1 MKPLEGVRLALQQV
15 WAHKLKSAFT
25 LLGVVI
31 GVTFL
36 IAVITIVEGMNRYVE
51 EDVAGSL
58 FGVNTFTVVRRS
70 RVSTGQESIEAR
82 RLAARSPDLTLR
94 DVEIIRDAVPDYWLL
109 SYYEDRGGIEA
120 RHAENRYRRVRLIGA
135 SPDHSELQG
144 WDVEFGR
151 GLSSLDENR
160 SLRNAVIGSAIAGR
174 LFPDADPVGGEVRL
188 GAHRFQVVGV
198 FEEQGGLFGTVRDAA
213 VVIPFSTYRQNF
225 SGSRN
230 EVDAISVKMRTER
243 EFEAAKLAVEAALRS
258 DRALRPG
265 EPNTFHFETS
275 DDILDSWRQISRILF
290 MAVPGL
296 VGISLVVG
304 GIVIMNIMLMSVAG
318 RVKEIGIRK
327 AIGARRRD
335 IMVQFLA
342 ESSTL
347 SLLGAG
353 FGIVLGIGLGYLAD
367 AIFPVPAAV
376 PAWSIGVALAIGLLV
391 GVTSGLY
398 PAWKAAVQ
406 DPIVALRSE

>member
-1 MKPLEGVRLALQQV
+1 MKPLEGVLLALQQV

-70 RVSTGQESIEAR
+70 RVTTGQESIEAR
-82 RLAARSPDLTLR
+82 RQAARNPDLTLT
-94 DVEIIRDAVPDYWLL
+94 DVEIIREAVPDYWLL

-120 RHAENRYRRVRLIGA
+120 RLGDLRYRRVRLIGG

-144 WDVEFGR
+144 WDIELGR
-151 GLSSLDENR
+151 GLTTLDENR
-160 SLRNAVIGSAIAGR
+160 GLRNAVIGSAIAER
-174 LFPDADPVGGEVRL
+174 LFPDGNPIDEEVRL
-188 GAHRFQVVGV
+188 GAYRFRVIGV
-198 FEEQGGLFGTVRDAA
+198 FEEQGGLFGSVRDAA
-213 VVIPFSTYRQNF
+213 VLIPFSTYRQNF
-225 SGSRN
+225 SSSRN
-230 EVDAISVKMRTER
+230 EVDAISVKMRTEAA
-243 EFEAAKLAVEAALRS
+243 FEAAKLAVEAALRT

-335 IMVQFLA
+335 IMLQFLA

-347 SLLGAG
+347 SLLGAAV
-353 FGIVLGIGLGYLAD
+353 GILFGIGLGYLAD

-376 PAWSIGVALAIGLLV
+376 PAWSLGVALAIGLLV

>member
-1 MKPLEGVRLALQQV
+1 MKPLEGIRLALQQV
-15 WAHKLKSAFT
+15 WTHKLKSAFT

-31 GVTFL
+31 GVMFL
-36 IAVITIVEGMNRYVE
+36 IAVITIVEGMNRYVK

-58 FGVNTFTVVRRS
+58 FGVNTFTVVQRS
-70 RVSTGQESIEAR
+70 RVTTGAESAEER
-82 RLAARSPDLTLR
+82 RRAARNPDLTLR
-94 DVEIIRDAVPDYWLL
+94 DVETVRQAVPGYWLL

-120 RHAENRYRRVRLIGA
+120 RRGENRYRRVRLIGG
-135 SPDHSELQG
+135 SPDHAELQG
-144 WDVEFGR
+144 WDVELGR
-151 GLSSLDENR
+151 GLTALDENR
-160 SLRNAVIGSAIAGR
+160 GLRNAVIGSSIAER
-174 LFPDADPVGGEVRL
+174 LFPDGDPIDGEIRL

-198 FEEQGGLFGTVRDAA
+198 FEEQGGLFGSVRDAA

-225 SGSRN
+225 SQSKD
-230 EVDAISVKMRTER
+230 EVDAISVKLHTES
-243 EFEAAKLAVEAALRS
+243 EFEAAKLAVEAALRT

-275 DDILDSWRQISRILF
+275 DDILDTWRDISRVLF

-335 IMVQFLA
+335 IMLQFLA

-347 SLLGAG
+347 SLLGAT
-353 FGIVLGIGLGYLAD
+353 LGILLGVGLGYLAD

-376 PAWSIGVALAIGLLV
+376 PAWSLVVGLAIGLAV
-391 GVTSGLY
+391 GISSGLY

>member
-1 MKPLEGVRLALQQV
+1 MNPLEGVRLALQQV
-15 WAHKLKSAFT
+15 WTHKLKSAFT

-58 FGVNTFTVVRRS
+58 FGVNTFTVVRRT

-82 RLAARSPDLTLR
+82 RQAARNPDLTLD
-94 DVEIIRDAVPDYWLL
+94 DVEIIREAVPDYWLL

-120 RHAENRYRRVRLIGA
+120 RRADYRYRRVRLIGG

-144 WDVEFGR
+144 WDIEQGR
-151 GLSSLDENR
+151 GLTTLDENR
-160 SLRNAVIGSAIAGR
+160 SLRNAVIGSAIAER
-174 LFPDADPVGGEVRL
+174 LFPTGDPIGEEIRL
-188 GAHRFQVVGV
+188 GAHRFRVVGV

-225 SGSRN
+225 SRSRN
-230 EVDAISVKMRTER
+230 EVDAISVKMRTEA

-258 DRALRPG
+258 DRTLRPG

-335 IMVQFLA
+335 IMLQFLA

-347 SLLGAG
+347 SLLGAAI
-353 FGIVLGIGLGYLAD
+353 GIMFGIGLGYLAD

-376 PAWSIGVALAIGLLV
+376 PAWALGVALAIGLLV

>member
-1 MKPLEGVRLALQQV
+1 
-15 WAHKLKSAFT
+15 
-25 LLGVVI
+25 
-31 GVTFL
+31 
-36 IAVITIVEGMNRYVE
+36 
-51 EDVAGSL
+51 
-58 FGVNTFTVVRRS
+58 
-70 RVSTGQESIEAR
+70 
-82 RLAARSPDLTLR
+82 
-94 DVEIIRDAVPDYWLL
+94 
-109 SYYEDRGGIEA
+109 YYEDRGGIEA

-160 SLRNAVIGSAIAGR
+160 SLRNAVIGSAIAER
-174 LFPDADPVGGEVRL
+174 LFPDADPVGGELRL

-230 EVDAISVKMRTER
+230 EVDAISVKMRTEP
-243 EFEAAKLAVEAALRS
+243 EFEAAKLAVEAALRTE
-258 DRALRPG
+258 RALRPG

-376 PAWSIGVALAIGLLV
+376 PAWSLGVALAIGLVV
-391 GVTSGLY
+391 GVASGIY